1 MAFYIFLSVLLSLA
15 VNFLANKINGS
26 KKLLYFF
33 YSCYTIGVDNGTYT
47 KKTRYRWQTVIAGF
61 FCYLA
66 LVIQPIL
73 EQFKHD
79 SH

>member
-1 MAFYIFLSVLLSLA
+1 MAFYIFLLALLSLA
-15 VNFLANKINGS
+15 VSFLANKINGS

-61 FCYLA
+61 FVLFS
-66 LVIQPIL
+66 LS
-73 EQFKHD
+73 D
-79 SH
+79 SANT

>member
-1 MAFYIFLSVLLSLA
+1 MIFYIFLSALLSLA

-47 KKTRYRWQTVIAGF
+47 KKTRYRWQTVIAVFLSTPKRPPPSGGLLRF
-61 FCYLA
+61 
-66 LVIQPIL
+66 
-73 EQFKHD
+73 
-79 SH
+79 